1 MKKIRLNINKIK
13 NTYYAKI
20 PNFIIDKLN
29 LDNGDDIDVYIYDK
43 LIDNQIEMWNQHIE
57 DINNIHIT
65 VKNDVHTI
73 NMYNRI
79 YIPEKYRFFFPTFKQ
94 DFILITNV
102 GNIKTHITANG
113 YFTKG
118 LRQWF
123 MVNGP
128 LMPGDLI
135 NISIYN
141 ENEHQYEMNY
151 IKNENNN

>member
-1 MKKIRLNINKIK
+1 M
-13 NTYYAKI
+13 
-20 PNFIIDKLN
+20 N
-29 LDNGDDIDVYIYDK
+29 LGNGDDIDVYIYDK

-57 DINNIHIT
+57 DINYIDIS

-113 YFTKG
+113 YFTK
-118 LRQWF
+118 
-123 MVNGP
+123 V
-128 LMPGDLI
+128 
-135 NISIYN
+135 
-141 ENEHQYEMNY
+141 
-151 IKNENNN
+151 

>member
-20 PNFIIDKLN
+20 PDFIIDKLN

-57 DINNIHIT
+57 DINNIDIS

-123 MVNGP
+123 LVNGP

>member
-13 NTYYAKI
+13 NKYYARI
-20 PNFIIDKLN
+20 PNYVVDTLDLN
-29 LDNGDDIDVYIYDK
+29 NGQDIDVYIYDEQ
-43 LIDNQIEMWNQHIE
+43 IDNQVEMWNQHIE
-57 DINNIHIT
+57 DIKSIIID

-79 YIPEKYRFFFPTFKQ
+79 YIPEKFRFFFPTYKQ
-94 DFILITNV
+94 EFLLITNV
-102 GNIKTHITANG
+102 GNIKTHITING

-123 MVNGP
+123 YLNGP
-128 LMPGDLI
+128 LMPGDKIEI
-135 NISIYN
+135 NIYDEDN
-141 ENEHQYEMNY
+141 YQYEMNY

>member
-13 NTYYAKI
+13 KNYYAKI
-20 PNFIIDKLN
+20 PNYVIDT
-29 LDNGDDIDVYIYDK
+29 LDINNGDDIDVYIYDK
-43 LIDNQIEMWNQHIE
+43 QIDNQVEMWNQHIE
-57 DINNIHIT
+57 DIKSISIK

-79 YIPEKYRFFFPTFKQ
+79 YVPEKFRFFFPTNKQ
-94 DFILITNV
+94 DFLLITNV
-102 GNIKTHITANG
+102 GNIKTHVTVNG

-123 MVNGP
+123 YINGP
-128 LMPGDLI
+128 LMPGDKIKI
-135 NISIYN
+135 NIYDETSY
-141 ENEHQYEMNY
+141 QYELIY